1 MAEKADS
8 DAVLEDVEADKD
20 PVQEADEARCCKTE
34 GV

>member
-8 DAVLEDVEADKD
+8 DAALEDVEKGKD